1 MDIIMFYITLKSLSM
16 YNILLYCNLRSFFYI
31 SLTSMLISFIS
42 SFSRHFSRTG
52 RLYLSPF
59 TFHLS
64 IVFGHPSYSLF
75 ILFCRSEH
83 AIELLEQCHFALMMD
98 KNNITRH
105 TNALKDRASYERS
118 VERKMIK
125 KKWA

>member
-1 MDIIMFYITLKSLSM
+1 MFYITLKSLSM
-16 YNILLYCNLRSFFYI
+16 YNILLYYNLRQLSYI
-31 SLTSMLISFIS
+31 SLTSMLISFLS
-42 SFSRHFSRTG
+42 SFSRHFSRM

-64 IVFGHPSYSLF
+64 ILFDHPSYSLF

-83 AIELLEQCHFALMMD
+83 AIELLEQCHFALMTD

-105 TNALKDRASYERS
+105 TNALKDCQMGKVDIQQHRYG
-118 VERKMIK
+118 ILL
-125 KKWA
+125 